1 MTQPPIPPQY
11 PSAPYPAYPPQPP
24 RRDNTT
30 LWVLLAVVGVLLLV
44 CGGCATSVLLAA
56 GDTQDTGRTA
66 VSTPP
71 PGGPAEPPPGSGA
84 PRTSA
89 PRTAPSTPSASSNSQ
104 NTTNQ
109 DAFIATL
116 DREGIYYSSRQA
128 ALDMGVAI
136 CEERA
141 AGATDVEM
149 ATALTEKG
157 YSSRD
162 AAYLVVAA
170 QMQFCPEYA

>member
-24 RRDNTT
+24 RRTNTT
-30 LWVLLAVVGVLLLV
+30 LWVVLAVLGVLLLV

-56 GDTQDTGRTA
+56 GDVSDVGRST

-71 PGGPAEPPPGSGA
+71 AGGPAEPPPVSGA
-84 PRTSA
+84 PRSSA
-89 PRTAPSTPSASSNSQ
+89 PRTAPSTPNALSNSKIPEK
-104 NTTNQ
+104 Q
-109 DAFIATL
+109 DEFIATL

-141 AGATDVEM
+141 AGGTDVEM